1 MSLNA
6 TPPDNLAAVGLIRAV
21 AVDDPDSGLLIIS
34 QHGGCKPGPDG
45 DQVTAFMLALAAL
58 AARAMFASNGYNV
71 ERTLRV
77 LDAWTAEYADD
88 AAAAS

>member
-1 MSLNA
+1 MSLSA
-6 TPPDNLAAVGLIRAV
+6 MPPDNLAAVGLIRAV

-45 DQVTAFMLALAAL
+45 DRVTTFMLALASL

-71 ERTLRV
+71 ERAVRV

>member
-34 QHGGCKPGPDG
+34 QHGGCQPGPEG
-45 DQVTAFMLALAAL
+45 DRVTAFMLALASL
-58 AARAMFASNGYNV
+58 AARAMLASNGYNV
-71 ERTLRV
+71 ERALRV

-88 AAAAS
+88 AAAS

>member
-6 TPPDNLAAVGLIRAV
+6 TAANNLAAVGLIRAV
-21 AVDDPDSGLLIIS
+21 AVDDPDSGLLIVS
-34 QHGGCKPGPDG
+34 QHGGCMPGPDG
-45 DQVTAFMLALAAL
+45 DRVTTFMLALASL

>member
-1 MSLNA
+1 MSLSA
-6 TPPDNLAAVGLIRAV
+6 TPSNNLAAVGLLRAV
-21 AVDDPDSGLLIIS
+21 AVDDPDAGLLIIS
-34 QHGGCKPGPDG
+34 QHGGCKPGHEG
-45 DQVTAFMLALAAL
+45 DRVTAFMLALATL

-88 AAAAS
+88 VAAAS

>member
-1 MSLNA
+1 MSLSA
-6 TPPDNLAAVGLIRAV
+6 TPSNNLAAVGLIRAV

-34 QHGGCKPGPDG
+34 QHGGCKPGPEG
-45 DQVTAFMLALAAL
+45 DQVTAFMIALAAL
-58 AARAMFASNGYNV
+58 AARAMFASHGYNV